1 MKNHCWSRRARAI
14 GAVVACTGAT
24 IFGSAALV
32 ATQTTQAGADPG
44 YTNIATGAPFVG
56 VGSNTI
62 EDLFNAFS
70 GQESSPGVGTP
81 KFYGS
86 SADSFA
92 PNNLPMHDPTT
103 GRRVY
108 SFDAENPYDPTN
120 ITTVGC
126 ITTTLGGPQFDR
138 PNGSGNGRKALSDAF
153 DPAHTKWWEVG
164 PPNGCVGA
172 SPGTTLTGQVDF
184 SRSSS
189 GPSGTLITSPAATC
203 PAATPCI
210 TYIPFARDG
219 LTYAYWLGSGV
230 TAAQVDQLSAA
241 DLNTIYNVGV
251 AGGATVADV
260 PNVTFFACALQTGS
274 GTWTTFQGDIGN
286 PANAVATGTAN
297 NCSALEENS
306 GNDFVAHANGGA
318 VPAANTVWIEPF
330 AASAWIAQAN
340 GAAQDRSNAA
350 RAEAAPNQVFLGDP
364 DAAAETGGNPN
375 NQPFTGTIP
384 NLVPDPVYNGNST
397 WGRNIYVIVPWHKIA
412 GAAGQV
418 VPAERA
424 IFGNPFAATP
434 VIGQLC
440 NSAGEAQSILG
451 TFGFTSLSAS
461 GQPACDAARPTGDT
475 SNHYAYTEALTT
487 GQG

>member
-1 MKNHCWSRRARAI
+1 MKKHCWSRRARAI
-14 GAVVACTGAT
+14 GAVIACTGAT
-24 IFGSAALV
+24 IFGSAAL
-32 ATQTTQAGADPG
+32 AATQAGADPG
-44 YTNIATGAPFVG
+44 YTNNTTGAPFVG

-81 KFYGS
+81 KFYGD
-86 SADSFA
+86 SADSFGA
-92 PNNLPMHDPTT
+92 TNNNLPLHDPTT

-120 ITTVGC
+120 ITNVGC
-126 ITTTLGGPQFDR
+126 ISTTLGGPAFDR

-153 DPAHTKWWEVG
+153 DPAHTAWWEVG
-164 PPNGCVGA
+164 PPAGCVGA
-172 SPGTTLTGQVDF
+172 APGTNLTGQVDF

-189 GPSGTLITSPAATC
+189 GPSGTLIPTPTTATC
-203 PAATPCI
+203 GAADPCI

-230 TAAQVDQLSAA
+230 TVAQADQLTAA
-241 DLNTIYNVGV
+241 NLFSIYNTGTNAGFSIGGV
-251 AGGATVADV
+251 
-260 PNVTFFACALQTGS
+260 NFFACALQTGS
-274 GTWTTFQGDIGN
+274 GTWTTFQTDIGS
-286 PANAVATGTAN
+286 PPNAVATGTAD

-318 VPAANTVWIEPF
+318 VPAANTVWVEPF

-340 GAAQDRSNAA
+340 GAAQDRSNNA

-364 DAAAETGGNPN
+364 DATPEVGGNPN

-384 NLVPDPVYNGNST
+384 NLVPDATYNGSST

-412 GAAGQV
+412 GAVGQR
-418 VPAERA
+418 VPAETN
-424 IFGNPFAATP
+424 IFGNPFAATA

-440 NSAGEAQSILG
+440 QANGEAQSILG
-451 TFGFTSLSAS
+451 TFGFTSLGAS
-461 GQPACDAARPTGDT
+461 GQPLCDAARPTGDT